1 MAVSS
6 GLSISSHGSRSAW
19 TLSWPMALG
28 LVMFVCLMNAN
39 GLPLLGDP
47 DSHWH
52 IAVGNWILEHRAVPY
67 VDTYSFT
74 FTGEPWIAKEWLS
87 QVLLAGAYDIAGWG
101 GVVALG
107 AAAFAATFALLLRL
121 LLRDI
126 KPLPAIL
133 FVAVAIAMT
142 APHILARPHALAMP
156 FMLLWVAGLVR
167 AVEERR
173 APEPLLLG
181 CMLLWANLHGGF
193 TLGLMMAGAFALE
206 AVFTASDGSERKALF
221 VGWLKFG
228 IVAGLVACITPYGP
242 ESIVVT
248 LRIFNLGDSLKLIA
262 EWKSPDFQSQPMQ
275 ELVLLVALYLALSRG
290 LRLPLF
296 RLLVVIGLVHLFLRY
311 ARNAE
316 LLAML
321 APLAIAPVL
330 ARQWPSIRPDPE
342 APHRELGGM
351 LARLARPAGH
361 GALALGLLLA
371 AVFSIGMIRLAGI
384 APPDANTP
392 SAALAYAREAGIKGH
407 VFNHYGFGGFLIGAG
422 VPTFIDGR
430 GELYGGDFIKRYAEA
445 VNLRGEEPFEKVLE
459 RWHIDWTLLAM
470 DAPAN
475 KLLARLPGWHQ
486 AYSDE
491 QATIFV
497 RDR

>member
-6 GLSISSHGSRSAW
+6 GLSISSHSYSNRSAW
-19 TLSWPMALG
+19 TLSWPLALG

-52 IAVGNWILEHRAVPY
+52 VTVGNWILDHRAVPY

-142 APHILARPHALAMP
+142 APHMLARPHALAMP

-173 APEPLLLG
+173 APEPLLLI

-193 TLGLMMAGAFALE
+193 TFGLMLAGAFALE
-206 AVFTASDGSERKALF
+206 AVFTAGDGSERKALF

-228 IVAGLVACITPYGP
+228 VAAGLVACITPYGP
-242 ESIVVT
+242 ESILVT

-290 LRLPLF
+290 LKLPLF

-316 LLAML
+316 LLALL

-330 ARQWPSIRPDPE
+330 TRQWPSIRPDRE
-342 APHRELGGM
+342 ASGILN
-351 LARLARPAGH
+351 RLARPAGH
-361 GALALGLLLA
+361 GAMTLGLLLA
-371 AVFSIGMIRLAGI
+371 AAFSGGMIGFAGI

-407 VFNHYGFGGFLIGAG
+407 VFNHYGYGGFLIEAG

-430 GELYGGDFIKRYAEA
+430 GELYGGEFIKRYAEA
-445 VNLRGEEPFEKVLE
+445 VNLRGEEPFEQVLD
-459 RWHIDWTLLAM
+459 RWKIDWTLLAK

-475 KLLARLPGWHQ
+475 KLLAHLPGWHQ

-491 QATIFV
+491 QATIFI

>member
-6 GLSISSHGSRSAW
+6 GLSISSHSYGSRSAW
-19 TLSWPMALG
+19 PLSWPLALG
-28 LVMFVCLMNAN
+28 LVMFVFLMNAN

-52 IAVGNWILEHRAVPY
+52 VTVGNWILEHRAVPY

-87 QVLLAGAYDIAGWG
+87 QVLLAGAYDIAGWAG
-101 GVVALG
+101 
-107 AAAFAATFALLLRL
+107 
-121 LLRDI
+121 
-126 KPLPAIL
+126 
-133 FVAVAIAMT
+133 
-142 APHILARPHALAMP
+142 AMP

-173 APEPLLLG
+173 APEPLLLV

-193 TLGLMMAGAFALE
+193 TLGLMLAGAFALE
-206 AVFTASDGSERKALF
+206 AVSTARDGSERKALF

-228 IVAGLVACITPYGP
+228 VAAGLVACITPYGA
-242 ESIVVT
+242 ESILVT

-262 EWKSPDFQSQPMQ
+262 EWRSPDFQSQPIQ

-290 LRLPLF
+290 LKLPLF

-316 LLAML
+316 LLALL

-330 ARQWPSIRPDPE
+330 TRQWPSIRPDRE
-342 APHRELGGM
+342 ASGM
-351 LARLARPAGH
+351 LNRLARPAGY
-361 GALALGLLLA
+361 GALALGLVLA
-371 AVFSIGMIRLAGI
+371 LAFAGGMIRFAGI

-407 VFNHYGFGGFLIGAG
+407 VFNHYGYGGFLIEAG

-430 GELYGGDFIKRYAEA
+430 GELYGGEFIKRYAEA
-445 VNLRGEEPFEKVLE
+445 VNLRGEEPFEQLLD
-459 RWHIDWTLLAM
+459 RWKIDWTLLAK

-486 AYSDE
+486 AYTDE

>member
-1 MAVSS
+1 
-6 GLSISSHGSRSAW
+6 
-19 TLSWPMALG
+19 
-28 LVMFVCLMNAN
+28 
-39 GLPLLGDP
+39 
-47 DSHWH
+47 
-52 IAVGNWILEHRAVPY
+52 VPY
-67 VDTYSFT
+67 VDIYSFT
-74 FTGEPWIAKEWLS
+74 FTGQPWIAKEWLS
-87 QVLLAGAYDIAGWG
+87 QVLLAGAWDIAGWG

-126 KPLPAIL
+126 KPVPAIL

-142 APHILARPHALAMP
+142 APHMLARPHALAMP
-156 FMLLWVAGLVR
+156 FMLLWVSGLVR

-193 TLGLMMAGAFALE
+193 TLGLMLAGAFGLE
-206 AVFTASDGSERKALF
+206 AVFTARDNNERKALF
-221 VGWLKFG
+221 FGWLKFG
-228 IVAGLVACITPYGP
+228 VAAGLVACITPYGA
-242 ESIVVT
+242 ESILVT

-275 ELVLLVALYLALSRG
+275 ELMLLVALYLALSRG
-290 LRLPLF
+290 LKLPLF

-316 LLAML
+316 LLALL

-330 ARQWPSIRPDPE
+330 ARQWPSIRRDSE
-342 APHRELGGM
+342 SNGI
-351 LARLARPAGH
+351 LARLARPAGP

-371 AVFSIGMIRLAGI
+371 VVFAGGMIRFAGI
-384 APPDANTP
+384 APPDVNTP
-392 SAALAYAREAGIKGH
+392 SAALAHAREAGIKGR
-407 VFNHYGFGGFLIGAG
+407 VFNHYGYGGFLIGAG

-430 GELYGGDFIKRYAEA
+430 GELYGGEFIKRYAEA
-445 VNLRGEEPFEKVLE
+445 VNLRGEEPFEQVLD
-459 RWHIDWTLLAM
+459 RWKIDWTLLAK

>member
-6 GLSISSHGSRSAW
+6 GLSISSSTYGTRSAW
-19 TLSWPMALG
+19 ALSWPLALG
-28 LVMFVCLMNAN
+28 LVMFVCLMNVN

-52 IAVGNWILEHRAVPY
+52 IAVGNWILEHRAVPD
-67 VDTYSFT
+67 VDIYSFT
-74 FTGEPWIAKEWLS
+74 FNGQPWIAKEWLS
-87 QVLLAGAYDIAGWG
+87 QVLLAGAFDLAGWG

-121 LLRDI
+121 LLRDL
-126 KPLPAIL
+126 KPMPAIL
-133 FVAVAIAMT
+133 FAGVAIVMT
-142 APHILARPHALAMP
+142 APHLLARPHALAMP

-173 APEPLLLG
+173 APEPLLPL

-193 TLGLMMAGAFALE
+193 TLGLMLAGAFALE
-206 AVFTASDGSERKALF
+206 AVFTARDASERKSLLI
-221 VGWLKFG
+221 GWAKFG
-228 IVAGLVACITPYGP
+228 VAAGLVACITPYGP
-242 ESIVVT
+242 ESILVT

-262 EWKSPDFQSQPMQ
+262 EWKSPDFQSQPLQ

-290 LRLPLF
+290 LKLPLF
-296 RLLVVIGLVHLFLRY
+296 RLLMVIGLVHLFLRY

-330 ARQWPSIRPDPE
+330 ARQWPSVRPDPE
-342 APHRELGGM
+342 SKGL
-351 LARLARPAGH
+351 LNRLAGPAGH
-361 GALALGLLLA
+361 SARALGLVLA
-371 AVFSIGMIRLAGI
+371 MVFAGGMIRFAGI
-384 APPDANTP
+384 VPPDANTP
-392 SAALAYAREAGIKGH
+392 AAALAYAREAGIKGP

-430 GELYGGDFIKRYAEA
+430 GELYGGEFIKRYAEA
-445 VNLRGEEPFEKVLE
+445 VNLRSDEPFDELLD
-459 RWHIDWTLLAM
+459 RWHIAWTLLAK
-470 DAPAN
+470 DSPAN

-497 RDR
+497 RD